1 MQCGRRVSLTSLTAA
16 ILIIATSRESGAEEE
31 EEADEL
37 RRASNLFQ
45 QALNAK
51 SVTEE
56 ENGWTRVIDA
66 FEGTSWAWTTEL
78 VSRALGNRGNARSRQ
93 GKLGDALE
101 DYNKSIAMSPTAPDP
116 LLNRGVLHET
126 MRDFDLALQ
135 DYHRVLDLNP
145 SDAAAY
151 NNIGNTQMQIGE
163 YTEAVSSLEKA
174 RALVSGGSFAFAD
187 TNLAMALFLSGD
199 TKRSFSLF
207 RRILTRY
214 VRCFYTEKSTLTS
227 IIILCDLCVCHHDKH
242 HNNNNCIMIR
252 YRHCIMS

>member
-1 MQCGRRVSLTSLTAA
+1 MERGTEQALPAEDACKRLT
-16 ILIIATSRESGAEEE
+16 EEE
-31 EEADEL
+31 RWQGSRVLLLILLFLLLFLL
-37 RRASNLFQ
+37 RRHLPVMLARR
-45 QALNAK
+45 K

-56 ENGWTRVIDA
+56 ENGWTRVIDD
-66 FEGTSWAWTTEL
+66 FEGTSWTWTTEL

-93 GKLGDALE
+93 GKLQDALE
-101 DYNKSIAMSPTAPDP
+101 DYNRSIAMTPEAPDP

-135 DYHRVLDLNP
+135 DYRRVLDLNP

-151 NNIGNTQMQIGE
+151 NNIGNTQMQIGQ
-163 YTEAVSSLEKA
+163 YAEAVVSLEKA

-214 VRCFYTEKSTLTS
+214 VR
-227 IIILCDLCVCHHDKH
+227 
-242 HNNNNCIMIR
+242 
-252 YRHCIMS
+252 

>member
-1 MQCGRRVSLTSLTAA
+1 MHYGRRVSLTSLTAA
-16 ILIIATSRESGAEEE
+16 ILVTRRRESDAEEE
-31 EEADEL
+31 EEEEEEL
-37 RRASNLFQ
+37 RRASNAFQ

-56 ENGWTRVIDA
+56 ENGWTRVIDD
-66 FEGTSWAWTTEL
+66 FEGTSWTWTTEL

-93 GKLGDALE
+93 GKLQDALE
-101 DYNKSIAMSPTAPDP
+101 DYNRSIAMTPEAPDP

-135 DYHRVLDLNP
+135 DYRRVLDLNP

-151 NNIGNTQMQIGE
+151 NNIGNTQMQIGQ
-163 YTEAVSSLEKA
+163 YAEAVVSLEKA

-214 VRCFYTEKSTLTS
+214 VR
-227 IIILCDLCVCHHDKH
+227 
-242 HNNNNCIMIR
+242 
-252 YRHCIMS
+252 